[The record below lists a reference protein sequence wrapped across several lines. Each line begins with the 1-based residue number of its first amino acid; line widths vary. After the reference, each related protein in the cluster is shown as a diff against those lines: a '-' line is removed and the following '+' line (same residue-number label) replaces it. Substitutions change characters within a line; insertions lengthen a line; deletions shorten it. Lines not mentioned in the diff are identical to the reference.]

1 MSRPTVL
8 VLHDDGDALDGL
20 TRLFES
26 SGFDVVTAVTAF
38 RAQTFLESDRRIDL
52 VVAPWDT
59 RHPLGGEIYRWVLP
73 RRYDLRDRFVF
84 LGAEV
89 PEEFDRQVAGRCL
102 LIPMTRPA
110 ELVRI
115 ALASVRRRT
124 KVEAQTPEPASD
136 LDFDETT
143 HIRLLTQP
151 RLLLAEDEPVLLLVI
166 AEYLEQAGYTV
177 TRVESGHAAIVLLSH
192 DEFDAIVLDW
202 EMDDGSGA
210 DVYQWIR
217 GNRPSFGERVV
228 FLSSGDAA
236 DADDVAPGRPFFRKG
251 QDAHALTAV
260 LQEIVRQARVDPGA

>member
-1 MSRPTVL
+1 
-8 VLHDDGDALDGL
+8 
-20 TRLFES
+20 
-26 SGFDVVTAVTAF
+26 
-38 RAQTFLESDRRIDL
+38 
-52 VVAPWDT
+52 
-59 RHPLGGEIYRWVLP
+59 VLP

-84 LGAEV
+84 LGTEV
-89 PEEFDRQVAGRCL
+89 PEAFDRMVAGRCL

-110 ELVRI
+110 ELVRV
-115 ALASVRRRT
+115 ALAAVRRRT
-124 KVEAQTPEPASD
+124 QVEAQTPAPASD
-136 LDFDETT
+136 LDFDEST
-143 HIRLLTQP
+143 HVRLLTQP

-217 GNRPSFGERVV
+217 GHRPSFGERVV

-236 DADDVAPGRPFFRKG
+236 DADDAALGRPFFRKG
-251 QDAHALTAV
+251 QDASALTAV
-260 LQEIVRQARVDPGA
+260 LQAIVHLARIEHGA